1 MPALRF
7 AFLGVV
13 LSSALSSSACRG
25 PAESGPG
32 PEPKQQSS
40 ATAAAD
46 ADLPGVDT
54 SSLTPR
60 ERREWASYVAEQ
72 LAPCKDTPVPIAQC
86 VREKRACKR
95 CVPAAR
101 FLVGQVRN
109 GGAREQVLTA
119 YRARFDSDKVKS
131 VDVEGAPTKG
141 AATAPVTIVEWA
153 DFQCP
158 FCKSAAPVVDELVN
172 RYPGKVRLFFKNY
185 PLPSHNLAEPAARAA
200 IAADAQG
207 KFWEMHHKLFE
218 TSPAGL
224 EPRALEAHARELGL
238 KLDRFKTDLESE
250 ATKARVAREKKQAE
264 TLGFS
269 GTPLIY
275 INGREFPLVG
285 DFTTELNQWVRLE
298 LELLG
303 ESSQPSGPA
312 PSAPASG
319 SAAGPVAPVAPS
331 GAPAHKLVSP
341 SRRRGRPQTPTPL
354 APPLPP

>member
-1 MPALRF
+1 MPALRL
-7 AFLGVV
+7 ASLGVL
-13 LSSALSSSACRG
+13 LSSALSLSTCRS
-25 PAESGPG
+25 PSESGPG
-32 PEPKQQSS
+32 PEPQQQSP
-40 ATAAAD
+40 AVAAD

-101 FLVGQVRN
+101 FLVSQVRN

-131 VDVEGAPTKG
+131 VDVEGTPTKG
-141 AATAPVTIVEWA
+141 PATAPITIVEWA

-158 FCKSAAPVVDELVN
+158 FCKSAAPVVDELLT

-218 TSPAGL
+218 TSPTGL
-224 EPRALEAHARELGL
+224 EPRALEAHGRELGL
-238 KLDRFKTDLESE
+238 KLDRFKTDQDSE
-250 ATKARVAREKKQAE
+250 ATSARLAREKKQAE

-269 GTPLIY
+269 GTPLLY

-285 DFTTELNQWVRLE
+285 DFTTELNNWIRLE

-303 ESSQPSGPA
+303 EPSQPSPPPPGA
-312 PSAPASG
+312 PSTSASGAPAS
-319 SAAGPVAPVAPS
+319 APVAPS
-331 GAPAHKLVSP
+331 GAPAHK
-341 SRRRGRPQTPTPL
+341 
-354 APPLPP
+354 